1 MAYLRG
7 RCMFEM
13 RENVSALVCDHQA
26 PTPEPVEE
34 PGLPERLPE
43 PLDEP
48 PVPDHNP
55 SSA

>member
-1 MAYLRG
+1 
-7 RCMFEM
+7 MFEM
-13 RENVSALVCDHQA
+13 RKNIAGLSCDHQA

-34 PGLPERLPE
+34 PELPDRLPE

-55 SSA
+55 SRAQV